1 MNKIIETENISSPIF
16 RYNKYDNILE
26 GETFVTD
33 HIFALLISGNQDVW
47 IGDKKWSFKAGDFRF
62 FRRNQLTKYM
72 KSSSSEGFKSIM
84 IQIDQRTLKNMSS
97 EYRLIADGPYLG
109 GEAQLLMQSSYLT
122 SYFDSLLPYLDSQ
135 EAYDSYILSL
145 KARELLFLVLKTNP
159 KLKNVLFDFSEPG
172 KIDIE
177 AFMNSHYRYNIGLDR
192 FAFMTGRSLSGFK
205 RDFGKCFGTSPGK
218 WLLKKRLTEAN
229 YLLQNQHVR
238 PSDIYLDL
246 GFQDLSHFSKSYKN
260 EFGISPTSAT

>member
-1 MNKIIETENISSPIF
+1 
-16 RYNKYDNILE
+16 
-26 GETFVTD
+26 V
-33 HIFALLISGNQDVW
+33 
-47 IGDKKWSFKAGDFRF
+47 
-62 FRRNQLTKYM
+62 
-72 KSSSSEGFKSIM
+72 
-84 IQIDQRTLKNMSS
+84 
-97 EYRLIADGPYLG
+97 
-109 GEAQLLMQSSYLT
+109 
-122 SYFDSLLPYLDSQ
+122 
-135 EAYDSYILSL
+135 
-145 KARELLFLVLKTNP
+145 LLFLVLKTNP

-177 AFMNSHYRYNIGLDR
+177 AFMNSHYRYNIGLER

-246 GFQDLSHFSKSYKN
+246 GFKDLSHFSKS
-260 EFGISPTSAT
+260 